1 MLALLNPL
9 VKTTKLEVSGNN
21 EELMNDLAKETRLQ
35 KHLQEV
41 KVLRRNP
48 EEVPEDQPLHFSK
61 SFFPFSLF
69 FLLLD
74 FMVTKLY
81 SKTTFYLSPWT

>member
-9 VKTTKLEVSGNN
+9 VKTTKLEISGNN

-48 EEVPEDQPLHFSK
+48 EEVPEDQPPT
-61 SFFPFSLF
+61 FF
-69 FLLLD
+69 
-74 FMVTKLY
+74 
-81 SKTTFYLSPWT
+81 